1 MHAPTDASLPRRH
14 FLATPL
20 MAMAHRI
27 GGSANEP
34 VSGAAADPA
43 TSKRLSHA
51 GFLDLQVNG
60 FAGVDYNEPETTAD
74 RVLESVGA
82 LRRSGVTRFLATL
95 ISQPL
100 DRFSQCAKTVVAAHS
115 NAILGIHMEGPY
127 ISPEDGARGAHR
139 REDTSPAS
147 IDDFR
152 RRQDAANGT
161 IRLVTVAPEVP
172 GVLELIGHL
181 RTNGVHV
188 AIGHTAATPKQIQ
201 DGIAAGA
208 TLSTHL
214 GNGCAQM
221 LPRHPNV
228 IWEQLAADA
237 LTASMIID
245 GHHLPPSTVK
255 AMVRAKTPSRVVLV
269 TDATAAAGQ
278 PPGDYKLGALMVHVD
293 DTGRVA
299 VPGQP
304 YLAGSALSM
313 DRAVGNMVRFAG
325 ISLEEALDMASRRPA
340 ACLGVEPA
348 GTLDLEW
355 DADASVLHVRSVTD

>member
-1 MHAPTDASLPRRH
+1 MTSQHKIPS
-14 FLATPL
+14 
-20 MAMAHRI
+20 
-27 GGSANEP
+27 NEP
-34 VSGAAADPA
+34 VSGAATDPA
-43 TSKRLSHA
+43 TSKRFSHA

-74 RVLESVGA
+74 RILESVGA

-152 RRQDAANGT
+152 KRQDAANGT

-172 GVLELIGHL
+172 GVLELIGYL

-293 DTGRVA
+293 ETGRVA

-325 ISLEEALDMASRRPA
+325 VSLEEALDMASKRPA
-340 ACLGVEPA
+340 AYLNIEPA

-355 DADASVLHVRSVTD
+355 DADASVLHVKSVSD

>member
-1 MHAPTDASLPRRH
+1 MHALIDPSLPRRH

-20 MAMAHRI
+20 MAMAHRL
-27 GGSANEP
+27 GGSEHGPIA
-34 VSGAAADPA
+34 SRDAQGAAP
-43 TSKRLSHA
+43 RRFRHA

-60 FAGVDYNEPETTAD
+60 FAGVDFNEPETTAD
-74 RVLESVGA
+74 RIQDAVAA

-95 ISQPL
+95 ISAPF
-100 DRFSQCAKTVVAAHS
+100 DWFSRCAQTVAATHAS
-115 NAILGIHMEGPY
+115 AIIGIHMEGPY

-161 IRLVTVAPEVP
+161 VRLVTVAPEVP
-172 GVLELIGHL
+172 GALALIEYL

-201 DGIAAGA
+201 DGILAGA

-237 LTASMIID
+237 LTASLIID

-255 AMVRAKTPSRVVLV
+255 AMVRAKTPARVVLV

-278 PPGDYKLGALMVHVD
+278 PPGDYKLGAIMVHVD

-304 YLAGSALSM
+304 NLAGSALSM
-313 DRAVGNMVRFAG
+313 DRAIGNMVRFAG
-325 ISLEEALDMASRRPA
+325 VSLEEALDMASKRPA
-340 ACLGVEPA
+340 AYLNVEPA

-355 DADASVLHVRSVTD
+355 DSETSVLHVRSVNE